1 MRVFDVVVKGII
13 RQSVMYQET
22 YMEIDYKTKMC
33 LFLFY
38 NDVAY
43 INSIVFSL

>member
-22 YMEIDYKTKMC
+22 YMEIDYKTKSVYFCFIDM
-33 LFLFY
+33 
-38 NDVAY
+38 N
-43 INSIVFSL
+43 